1 MQLVA
6 AISSRVEDGT
16 QTVDLLGWMGRAAL
30 ELIGQSGIGYSFDP
44 LTEDV
49 SDEYADAVKTFACV
63 SIYQRSSSGVSER
76 PS

>member
-1 MQLVA
+1 MA

-16 QTVDLLGWMGRAAL
+16 QSVDLLGWMGRAAL

-44 LTEDV
+44 LTEDI

-63 SIYQRSSSGVSER
+63 FIKRQLSSRVSAHL
-76 PS
+76 S

>member
-1 MQLVA
+1 MA

-16 QTVDLLGWMGRAAL
+16 QAVDLLGWMGRAAL

-44 LTEDV
+44 LTEDI

-63 SIYQRSSSGVSER
+63 FINRQLSSRVSAHL
-76 PS
+76 S